1 MWASAASTV
10 TFDDQSGGP
19 ALVKLVGPSSTTVE
33 VKEGKQETVEATGR
47 HYFIKVRYGTPGH
60 YCYSKGDDLDIKETA
75 TSVSMITI
83 TLRKVVDGN
92 YGTRQ
97 ITGEEFG
104 DSEPAQKNPAAS
116 PLQRSGTVEQRV
128 VEHLLCKLILE
139 HYSLNNF
146 QGQYFE
152 ELTWQLGVP
161 LNQRLARAFATSRN
175 YGRFIRDA
183 DFKGQLSFAITFERR
198 STKVRLEMPDH
209 LKDTINAEVRALRI
223 LYPDK
228 KSHEARNEREM
239 ILNQSVT
246 PDVAAN
252 IAFVERLIEE
262 IATKDFRDTREKLRD
277 AIRGALKNNVSAK
290 NAFTEA
296 EQLAERATTDELR
309 KSRAEVSRLI
319 AEAKQKSETAR

>member
-1 MWASAASTV
+1 M
-10 TFDDQSGGP
+10 
-19 ALVKLVGPSSTTVE
+19 
-33 VKEGKQETVEATGR
+33 
-47 HYFIKVRYGTPGH
+47 
-60 YCYSKGDDLDIKETA
+60 
-75 TSVSMITI
+75 
-83 TLRKVVDGN
+83 
-92 YGTRQ
+92 
-97 ITGEEFG
+97 
-104 DSEPAQKNPAAS
+104 
-116 PLQRSGTVEQRV
+116 
-128 VEHLLCKLILE
+128 
-139 HYSLNNF
+139 
-146 QGQYFE
+146 
-152 ELTWQLGVP
+152 
-161 LNQRLARAFATSRN
+161 
-175 YGRFIRDA
+175 
-183 DFKGQLSFAITFERR
+183 
-198 STKVRLEMPDH
+198 RLEMPYH
-209 LKDTINAEVRALRI
+209 SDTINAEVRALKI

-319 AEAKQKSETAR
+319 AEAKQKIGDCKVRLPSKPVQRMSASGVGSNRRCCCGAHR